1 MKRKVIRMKNA
12 LNNLIEENLSIEN
25 TKKYKDNE
33 LFFCENFEEFI
44 NNRLSKPFY
53 ELEHSKR
60 YKEYQENYSYIY
72 SKLTKNLNNQQKNL
86 LQELIKLESQKRYY
100 YTHSSYKTGFLDG
113 IYILDYLEEDI
124 N

>member
-1 MKRKVIRMKNA
+1 MKNA
-12 LNNLIEENLSIEN
+12 LNNLIDENLSIEN

-53 ELEHSKR
+53 ESEHSKR

>member
-1 MKRKVIRMKNA
+1 MKNA

-100 YTHSSYKTGFLDG
+100 YTHSSYKIGFLDG